1 MTFHRHRRWRRER
14 CYHSKVINVND
25 KNFCSRTR
33 AVGYI
38 AVNFRLKVSKKTI
51 VYHLPSHLTKMKST
65 KERTMN
71 FISSTEH
78 EARLFPHKATKTTS
92 LEKKKRQLY
101 CKMIT
106 WHGRELFWFSY
117 HLFVLSSKWMIKHAV
132 KHREKSQ
139 TRMYLFVE
147 LPDSLKNTFRK

>member
-1 MTFHRHRRWRRER
+1 M
-14 CYHSKVINVND
+14 INVND
-25 KNFCSRTR
+25 QNCCSRIR

-38 AVNFRLKVSKKTI
+38 AVNFRLKVSKKSI

-92 LEKKKRQLY
+92 LEKKKTSAILQDD
-101 CKMIT
+101 
-106 WHGRELFWFSY
+106 
-117 HLFVLSSKWMIKHAV
+117 HLAWEGALLI
-132 KHREKSQ
+132 
-139 TRMYLFVE
+139 
-147 LPDSLKNTFRK
+147 